1 MTSYFRALQCYGANL
16 REWPAHLWPIALLGM
31 LSRRGRA
38 ARRSALAE
46 DAAWRRQLQSDG
58 LSLAPGAAMQQRLSA
73 IPGAHRQVAPPQ
85 RPVFLPVSM
94 ATAAAMVLG
103 IVIGATDLTSS
114 SSVFSDDYQAFASLD
129 IAGSNDVADW
139 LEGE

>member
-1 MTSYFRALQCYGANL
+1 
-16 REWPAHLWPIALLGM
+16 
-31 LSRRGRA
+31 
-38 ARRSALAE
+38 
-46 DAAWRRQLQSDG
+46 
-58 LSLAPGAAMQQRLSA
+58 
-73 IPGAHRQVAPPQ
+73 
-85 RPVFLPVSM
+85 M

-103 IVIGATDLTSS
+103 IAIGATDLTSS